1 MELVDVTAQRLTV
14 PPLQVQVLVMQGVG
28 GANPMRRRHQ
38 ILDLVGRHPY
48 LTLDQLIGLRLARRV
63 AQRSGL
69 REAAL

>member
-28 GANPMRRRHQ
+28 GAKPMRRRHQ